1 MNAQAQALVNELQG
15 TQQFFNRSTECLNE
29 DHANFRPAE
38 GMFTTAQQVAHVA
51 QTLDWFLEGAFRPE
65 GFDMNFEE
73 HIKAV
78 LGIDSLKAARDWAD
92 KSFKTFID
100 KIGSLSPEE
109 LMEPLPAGPV
119 MGGAPRLAIVGACV
133 DHTAHHRGALTVYAR
148 LQGLTPAMPYM

>member
-1 MNAQAQALVNELQG
+1 MEAQALVQELKG
-15 TQQFFNRSTECLNE
+15 TQEFFNRSTACLTE
-29 DHANFRPAE
+29 EHSTFRPAE

-65 GFDMNFEE
+65 GFDMNFPE

-78 LGIDSLKAARDWAD
+78 MAIDSMKAAREWLDR
-92 KSFKTFID
+92 SFGAFIE
-100 KIGSLSPEE
+100 KIGSLTPEQ
-109 LMEPLPAGPV
+109 LMEALPAGPV
-119 MGGAPRLAIVGACV
+119 MGGAPRMAIVSACA